1 MSDDDMV
8 GNPRAILKIKVRNTM
23 IYGYLLGVQ
32 VLSRLTSLLPCVA
45 MSSRRGPNRRDHYVT
60 TQLNLGD
67 ISTLLTYLFS
77 YLLTLLAYGPAD
89 ATVSRN
95 FIISCLI

>member
-1 MSDDDMV
+1 MSDVDVV
-8 GNPRAILKIKVRNTM
+8 GNPRAILKITVCNTM

-67 ISTLLTYLFS
+67 ISTFAYLFIFLLTYIAGIWTS
-77 YLLTLLAYGPAD
+77 
-89 ATVSRN
+89 
-95 FIISCLI
+95 